1 MGGKLYMIIY
11 KINILEAL
19 KKAGYSSYR
28 LRQEKVLGEGTLQ
41 QLRIG
46 NTKISVETLDTI
58 CTLLECQPGDLIEW
72 MPGRDEKQHI
82 RKYAIE

>member
-1 MGGKLYMIIY
+1 MKGP
-11 KINILEAL
+11 
-19 KKAGYSSYR
+19 YSSCA
-28 LRQEKVLGEGTLQ
+28 LE
-41 QLRIG
+41 